1 MEFKLQGED
10 FVLLQALLKATGLC
24 DTGGDAKAAII
35 NGEVTVDGEVE
46 IRRGKKIRTG
56 QIAVFKGQ
64 RIKVTS

>member
-24 DTGGDAKAAII
+24 DTGGDAKAAIT

-46 IRRGKKIRTG
+46 IRRGKKIRAG